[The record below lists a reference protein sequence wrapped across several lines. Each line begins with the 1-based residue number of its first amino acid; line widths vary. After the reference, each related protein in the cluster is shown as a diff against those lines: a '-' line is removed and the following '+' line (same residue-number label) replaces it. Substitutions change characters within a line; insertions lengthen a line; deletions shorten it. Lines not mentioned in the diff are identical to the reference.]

1 MTGLRHLPGTKGS
14 DEADSEL
21 MLKLRR
27 KNAESMQSMK
37 NQFDALESQ
46 VRKMSADPRL
56 NKAMVDCRVCG
67 EKGHFGR
74 VCSEWSRWGPK
85 TVKREGATI
94 LSATRQNGRTMRR
107 GETKGK

>member
-1 MTGLRHLPGTKGS
+1 MRHIPGTKGS
-14 DEADSEL
+14 EEADSEL

-56 NKAMVDCRVCG
+56 NKAMVDCHVCG

-74 VCSEWSRWGPK
+74 DCSRWEPK

-94 LSATRQNGRTMRR
+94 LPATQRNGRTMRR